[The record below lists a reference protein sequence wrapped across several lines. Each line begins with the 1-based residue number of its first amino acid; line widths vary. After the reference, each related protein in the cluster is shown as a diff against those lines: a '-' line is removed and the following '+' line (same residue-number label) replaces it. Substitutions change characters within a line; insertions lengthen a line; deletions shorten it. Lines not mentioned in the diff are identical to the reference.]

1 MRRKLF
7 RIALLVVFLGV
18 GIASGSHAFLTGER
32 IAESRRAAHA
42 FDAHAWAL
50 ALSLAD
56 LRAAQQ
62 AYVAIGQDRAY
73 WMADVAE
80 RIRDVT
86 AGLSDLSAESTRP
99 DAGDAL
105 AEATSLVAALDRM
118 DVLARDHA
126 EAGEDV
132 MASDLIFADGLE
144 LSRSAADQIERA
156 RLAEREA
163 RDDELGA
170 REQSQVLAVGAALGA
185 SVVFALLL
193 SPLPAPRSP
202 AGSVPASPDDRAA
215 ADPTS
220 TLAEGRL
227 FLDLD
232 AERNGG
238 TPATEPEPGPSA
250 TPAPDLRLAAD
261 LCTDLGRSANAA
273 ELPPLLARAAQLLN
287 ASCIIIWVRDG
298 TGNALRPAIAHG
310 YPPAALARL
319 GTIPCDGDNAVAAA
333 YRDGHMQVITGN
345 AESPGAIVAPLASSE
360 DRPGVLSLEVNDR
373 WETSDAV
380 QSTATIIAAQLATL
394 CAADPASA
402 SAEQA
407 RA

>member
-1 MRRKLF
+1 MRRKLL
-7 RIALLVVFLGV
+7 RVALLVIFLGASV
-18 GIASGSHAFLTGER
+18 ASGSHAFLTGQR
-32 IAESRRAAHA
+32 IAESRRAARA
-42 FDAHAWAL
+42 FDAHAWSL

-80 RIRDVT
+80 RIEAVT

-99 DAGDAL
+99 AAGDAL
-105 AEATSLVAALDRM
+105 AEAMSLVAALERM
-118 DVLARDHA
+118 DALARDHA

-132 MASDLIFADGLE
+132 MASDLVFADGLE
-144 LSRSAADQIERA
+144 LSRSAADHVERA
-156 RLAEREA
+156 RSAEREA
-163 RDDELGA
+163 RDDELGVQ
-170 REQSQVLAVGAALGA
+170 EQSRLWAAGATLGA
-185 SVVFALLL
+185 GVLFALLL
-193 SPLPAPRSP
+193 SPLAAARSA
-202 AGSVPASPDDRAA
+202 AGVPERPDDQAA
-215 ADPTS
+215 EDPMS

-232 AERNGG
+232 ADGSDG
-238 TPATEPEPGPSA
+238 TAATEPDLGQAA
-250 TPAPDLRLAAD
+250 TPAPDWRLTAD

-287 ASCIIIWVRDG
+287 ASCIIVWVRDG
-298 TGNALRPAIAHG
+298 TGHALRPAIAHG

-333 YRDGHMQVITGN
+333 YRDGQMQVVPGKDE
-345 AESPGAIVAPLASSE
+345 APGAIVAPLASSE

-373 WETSDAV
+373 WETSDTV

-402 SAEQA
+402 SAEKA
-407 RA
+407 HA

>member
-1 MRRKLF
+1 MRRKPF
-7 RIALLVVFLGV
+7 RIALLVVFLGAGV
-18 GIASGSHAFLTGER
+18 AAGAHAFLSGER
-32 IAESRRAAHA
+32 IAESRRAARA

-73 WMADVAE
+73 WMADVTE
-80 RIRDVT
+80 RIEDVT
-86 AGLSDLSAESTRP
+86 AGLSDLSAESTLP
-99 DAGDAL
+99 AAGDAL
-105 AEATSLVAALDRM
+105 ADAMSLVAALDRM

-144 LSRSAADQIERA
+144 LSRSAADRIEHA
-156 RLAEREA
+156 RLVEREA

-170 REQSQVLAVGAALGA
+170 REQSQMLAAGAALGA
-185 SVVFALLL
+185 GVVFALLL

-215 ADPTS
+215 EDPPAP
-220 TLAEGRL
+220 LAEGRL

-232 AERNGG
+232 AEGNDG
-238 TPATEPEPGPSA
+238 TPATDPRPSS

-287 ASCIIIWVRDG
+287 ASCIIVWVRDG

-333 YRDGHMQVITGN
+333 YRDGQMQVVTGDD
-345 AESPGAIVAPLASSE
+345 ESPGAIVAPLASSE

-380 QSTATIIAAQLATL
+380 QSTATIFAAQLGTL
-394 CAADPASA
+394 CAADPESA